1 MLRIDLSGRVALI
14 TGASRG
20 IGLAIAQR
28 LAAAGATVVLNART
42 IDEGVVATFDAPL
55 AGQVFVLP
63 GDVSRPEVVGDMMR
77 TILSRHKRLD
87 ILVNNA
93 GIMRA
98 AFIGMISA
106 DDIDRTIATNLTGLI
121 HLIQSASRLMARS
134 GGSIVNLSSIVG
146 TKGAAGQLVYAA
158 SKAGIIGATLAAAK
172 ELAPKGIRVN
182 AVAPGYID
190 TDMTAKLGDEVR
202 LQTLK
207 SIGLGRAGAAE
218 DVADAVLFL
227 ASDLSR
233 YVTGQ
238 VLGVDGGMTI

>member
-1 MLRIDLSGRVALI
+1 MQRIDLSGRVALI

-42 IDEGVVATFDAPL
+42 IDEEIIATFDGPQA
-55 AGQVFVLP
+55 QVFVLP
-63 GDVSRPEVVGDMMR
+63 GDVGEPEAVGQLIK
-77 TILSRHKRLD
+77 TIFSRHKRLD

-93 GIMRA
+93 GIMRPA
-98 AFIGMISA
+98 PIGMISD
-106 DDIDRTIATNLTGLI
+106 DDIAQTLDTNLAGVI

-134 GGSIVNLSSIVG
+134 GGSIVNVSSVVG
-146 TKGAAGQLVYAA
+146 AKGAAGQLVYAA
-158 SKAGIIGATLAAAK
+158 SKAGIIGATLAASK
-172 ELAPKGIRVN
+172 ELAQKGIRVN

-202 LQTLK
+202 VQTLK
-207 SIGLGRAGAAE
+207 SIGLGRAGTAE

-238 VLGVDGGMTI
+238 ILGVDGGMVI

>member
-1 MLRIDLSGRVALI
+1 MPRIDLSGRVALV

-28 LAAAGATVVLNART
+28 LAAAGASVAVNARA
-42 IDEGVVATFDAPL
+42 IDDGILEAFGKDEA
-55 AGQVFVLP
+55 QRISVLP
-63 GDVSRPEVVGDMMR
+63 GDVGAPEAAGQMTR
-77 TILSRHKRLD
+77 AIFTHHKRLD

-93 GIMRA
+93 GIMRPA
-98 AFIGMISA
+98 PIGMIS
-106 DDIDRTIATNLTGLI
+106 DDEIDRTLAINLAGAI
-121 HLIQSASRLMARS
+121 RLIQSAARLMART

-146 TKGAAGQLVYAA
+146 LKGATGQLAYAA
-158 SKAGIIGATLAAAK
+158 SKAGIVGATLAAAK

-182 AVAPGYID
+182 AVAPGFIE
-190 TDMTAKLGDEVR
+190 TGLTAALSAEVR
-202 LQTLK
+202 HEALG
-207 SIGLGRAGAAE
+207 SIGLARAGTVE

-238 VLGVDGGMTI
+238 VLGVDGGMVL

>member
-1 MLRIDLSGRVALI
+1 
-14 TGASRG
+14 
-20 IGLAIAQR
+20 
-28 LAAAGATVVLNART
+28 
-42 IDEGVVATFDAPL
+42 
-55 AGQVFVLP
+55 
-63 GDVSRPEVVGDMMR
+63 MMR

-121 HLIQSASRLMARS
+121 HLIQSASRLMARL

-207 SIGLGRAGAAE
+207 SIGLGRAGTAE